1 MSPVRRKDTPGRR
14 LSLVATAVLSA
25 TALLAGQGSPQQAP
39 ASPAAGEAQ
48 ANDIAQR
55 PLFRAGARFV
65 RVDVFPTGRDGRPVE
80 GLTAADF
87 EIYEDGELQA
97 IDTFEFVEIEPDLE
111 EARVDRNTQAEGD
124 AWARDPRAR
133 LFVIVLDTKHVGV
146 TGGARVRRPLTDMLD
161 RLIGPRD
168 VFGVITPQ
176 MRPSDLML
184 GRKTI
189 TAADMLSRHW
199 AWGTAGT
206 PIRDGIQDFFEACYG
221 FVGSSPLA
229 RELVARSRER
239 ETLTHLEGLVARL
252 GAIRDEKKTVIVVT
266 HGWTQFG
273 HNDDAAYSL
282 AAPVPGIYTGGGRI
296 STRDSQAAPG
306 QPDRAECARA
316 ASELLSLD
324 NSRDFQELYAEA
336 QRANVSFYP
345 VDPRGLAVYDA
356 PISEMR
362 GSILD
367 DFQSLRRRRDSLQEI
382 AINTDG
388 RALMHSNDI
397 GAELRDLAESLS
409 TYYLI
414 GYYSAN
420 TTFDG
425 KFRKIDVKVSK
436 PGIKLKAR
444 RGYYAP
450 SREAL
455 DAMAAAREAADAPV
469 PADVAE
475 LSAALGRLDA
485 VRHDRDLY
493 VQVARVPGALIVSAE
508 LGVNARS
515 ARAWSSGGEIRLL
528 VSAGADQAVD
538 SKPIPRMR
546 PGVVIRV
553 PVSGQGEEGAA
564 GDVRVDARARASG
577 TGPLSA
583 ADASVT
589 LVPAQ
594 PSLIGDVLSFRGLA
608 RARMPAADGR
618 YRRTERATIEA
629 VLADD
634 AVPAGARLL
643 DRAGKPLPVPVAS
656 RLRVDADGTRWMTA
670 ELALAPLT
678 DGDYVF
684 ELEVTKDAAR
694 ERKLFAI
701 KVVR

>member
-1 MSPVRRKDTPGRR
+1 MSPVRRKGT
-14 LSLVATAVLSA
+14 LHLCLTLAAAAVLGTA
-25 TALLAGQGSPQQAP
+25 ALLAQGQQSPAP
-39 ASPAAGEAQ
+39 PAAGEAQ
-48 ANDIAQR
+48 QSDIAQR

-65 RVDVFPTGRDGRPVE
+65 RVDVFPTGKDGRPVE
-80 GLTAADF
+80 GLTADDF
-87 EIYEDGELQA
+87 EVYEDGTLQA
-97 IDTFEFVEIEPDLE
+97 IDIFEFVDIEPDLE
-111 EARVDRNTQAEGD
+111 EARVDPNTQAEGD

-133 LFVIVLDTKHVGV
+133 LFVIVLDTKHVGIA
-146 TGGARVRRPLTDMLD
+146 GGARIRRPLIDMLD

-189 TAADMLSRHW
+189 TAADMLRRHW

-221 FVGSSPLA
+221 FVSSSPLA

-239 ETLTHLEGLVARL
+239 ETLTHLQGLVARL

-266 HGWTQFG
+266 QGWTQFG
-273 HNDDAAYSL
+273 RNDDAAHSL
-282 AAPVPGIYTGGGRI
+282 GAPVPGIYTGGGRI

-316 ASELLSLD
+316 ASELLSQD
-324 NSRDFQELYAEA
+324 NSRDFRDLYAEA

-345 VDPRGLAVYDA
+345 VDPRGLAAYDTYGP

-362 GSILD
+362 GSVLD
-367 DFQSLRRRRDSLQEI
+367 GFQNLRTRRDSLQEI

-397 GAELRDLAESLS
+397 GAELRKLAESLS

-420 TTFDG
+420 TSFDG
-425 KFRKIDVKVSK
+425 KFRKIDVKIRK
-436 PGIKLKAR
+436 PDIKLKAR

-450 SREAL
+450 STEAM

-469 PADVAE
+469 PAEVAE

-493 VQVARVPGALIVSAE
+493 VQAARVPGALLVSVE

-515 ARAWSSGGEIRLL
+515 AAAWSGGGEIRLL
-528 VSAGADQAVD
+528 ISAGTGRAVD
-538 SKPIPRMR
+538 TKPLPPMR
-546 PGVVIRV
+546 SGLVLRV
-553 PVSGQGEEGAA
+553 PVEDGG
-564 GDVRVDARARASG
+564 GDVRIDARARASG
-577 TGPLSA
+577 SGALSA
-583 ADASVT
+583 ADATVT
-589 LVPAQ
+589 LPPVDA
-594 PSLIGDVLSFRGLA
+594 SLIGDVLSFRGLA
-608 RARMPAADGR
+608 RARTPAADGR

-629 VLADD
+629 VLTGG

-656 RLRVDADGTRWMTA
+656 RLRVDADGARWMTA
-670 ELALAPLT
+670 ELTLAPLT

-684 ELEVTKDAAR
+684 EFEVTKDAAR

>member
-1 MSPVRRKDTPGRR
+1 MSPVRRTGSLR
-14 LSLVATAVLSA
+14 LALVLAAGL
-25 TALLAGQGSPQQAP
+25 TALAAGQEQQTAGQEQQTATP
-39 ASPAAGEAQ
+39 PAAEEPQ
-48 ANDIAQR
+48 AGDIAQR

-65 RVDVFPTGRDGRPVE
+65 RVDVFPTGKDGRPVE
-80 GLTAADF
+80 GLTAGDF
-87 EIYEDGELQA
+87 EVYEDGERQT
-97 IDTFEFVEIEPDLE
+97 IDTFEFVDIEPDLE
-111 EARVDRNTQAEGD
+111 EARVDPNTQAEGD

-146 TGGARVRRPLTDMLD
+146 TGGARVRRPLIDMLD

-176 MRPSDLML
+176 LRPSDLML

-189 TAADMLSRHW
+189 TAADMLMRHW

-206 PIRDGIQDFFEACYG
+206 PIRDGIQDFFEGCYG
-221 FVGSSPLA
+221 FVSSSPLA

-239 ETLTHLEGLVARL
+239 ETLTHLQGLVARL
-252 GAIRDEKKTVIVVT
+252 GGIRDEKKTVIVVT
-266 HGWTQFG
+266 QGWTQFG
-273 HNDDAAYSL
+273 RNDGAAYNL
-282 AAPVPGIYTGGGRI
+282 GAPVPGIYTGGGRI
-296 STRDSQAAPG
+296 STRDTQAAPG
-306 QPDRAECARA
+306 QADRAECARA
-316 ASELLSLD
+316 ASELLSHD
-324 NSRDFQELYAEA
+324 NSRDFRELYAEA

-345 VDPRGLAVYDA
+345 VDPRGLAVYDT

-367 DFQSLRRRRDSLQEI
+367 DFQGLRTRRDSLQEI

-397 GAELRDLAESLS
+397 GAELRKLAESLS
-409 TYYLI
+409 TYYLL
-414 GYYSAN
+414 GYYSGN
-420 TTFDG
+420 TNFDG
-425 KFRKIDVKVSK
+425 RFRKIDVKVRK
-436 PGIKLKAR
+436 PDIKLKAR

-450 SREAL
+450 STEAME
-455 DAMAAAREAADAPV
+455 AMAAAREAAAAPV
-469 PADVAE
+469 PAEVAE
-475 LSAALGRLDA
+475 LSDALGRLDA

-493 VQVARVPGALIVSAE
+493 VQAARVPGALIVSAE

-515 ARAWSSGGEIRLL
+515 AAAWSSGGEIRLL
-528 VSAGADQAVD
+528 VSAGTGQAVD
-538 SKPIPRMR
+538 TKPIPPMR
-546 PGVVIRV
+546 PGVVVRV
-553 PVSGQGEEGAA
+553 PIEGEG
-564 GDVRVDARARASG
+564 GDVRIDARARATG

-589 LVPAQ
+589 LPPA
-594 PSLIGDVLSFRGLA
+594 PASLIGDVLSYRGLA

-629 VLADD
+629 VLAGD

-643 DRAGKPLPVPVAS
+643 DRAGKPLPVPVTS
-656 RLRVDADGTRWMTA
+656 RLRVDADGARWMTA

-684 ELEVTKDAAR
+684 ELEVTRDAER

>member
-1 MSPVRRKDTPGRR
+1 MSPLRRKGTVGE
-14 LSLVATAVLSA
+14 SLALVMAAVLGVTAVIVA
-25 TALLAGQGSPQQAP
+25 QEQPQQAP
-39 ASPAAGEAQ
+39 APPAAGEAQ
-48 ANDIAQR
+48 TDDIAQR

-65 RVDVFPTGRDGRPVE
+65 RVDVFPTGRDGRPVA

-87 EIYEDGELQA
+87 EVYEDGELQA
-97 IDTFEFVEIEPDLE
+97 IDTFEFVDIEPDLE
-111 EARVDRNTQAEGD
+111 EARVDPNTQAEGD

-184 GRKTI
+184 GRKTL
-189 TAADMLSRHW
+189 TAADMLARHW

-239 ETLTHLEGLVARL
+239 ETLAHLQGLVARL

-266 HGWTQFG
+266 QGWTQFG
-273 HNDDAAYSL
+273 RNDSAANNL

-324 NSRDFQELYAEA
+324 NSRDFRELYAEA

-367 DFQSLRRRRDSLQEI
+367 DFQSLRTRRDSLQEI

-409 TYYLI
+409 TYYLL

-420 TTFDG
+420 TSFDG
-425 KFRKIDVKVSK
+425 KFRKIEVKVSK

-450 SREAL
+450 SREAM
-455 DAMAAAREAADAPV
+455 DAMAAAREAANAPV

-508 LGVNARS
+508 LGVNARN

-538 SKPIPRMR
+538 SKPMPPRR

-553 PVSGQGEEGAA
+553 PVTGEG

-577 TGPLSA
+577 TGPFSA

-589 LVPAQ
+589 LAPVPAL
-594 PSLIGDVLSFRGLA
+594 LIGDVLSYRGLA

-629 VLADD
+629 VLAGD

-643 DRAGKPLPVPVAS
+643 DRAGNPLPVPVAS
-656 RLRVDADGTRWMTA
+656 RLRVDADGARWMTA

-701 KVVR
+701 RVVR